1 MPLNLP
7 TLYMDGESFSVNVVG
22 WKWLVPS
29 SLIVSDQE
37 NQADRWL
44 GLGGHSSFFHSVS
57 HKLCTSCY
65 RRKHRTRSSGKGM
78 DSSWPEKN
86 REDQQLTT
94 IYHSGLLWK
103 LKAEFQNNYVWQTLL
118 VKVKLISH
126 WAFSFFLFSILW
138 SFRNDVSINLFL
150 YLNDSFL
157 K

>member
-1 MPLNLP
+1 
-7 TLYMDGESFSVNVVG
+7 MDGESFSVNVVG
-22 WKWLVPS
+22 WKWLVSS

-65 RRKHRTRSSGKGM
+65 RRKHRTPSSGKGM
-78 DSSWPEKN
+78 DSSWSEKN

-94 IYHSGLLWK
+94 IYHSGLLWE
-103 LKAEFQNNYVWQTLL
+103 LKAEFQNNYVSQTLL
-118 VKVKLISH
+118 VKVKLIFH
-126 WAFSFFLFSILW
+126 WVFSFFLFSILW
-138 SFRNDVSINLFL
+138 SSRNDVSINLFL